1 MMKNRSII
9 FIALF
14 LFVSVSFGDSLF
26 QGSDP
31 VTSSLFSDR
40 RARKVGDIITISI
53 AEASSSS
60 QNGKTSLKNSSKV
73 EAQIA
78 SLFHSLAK
86 APVAGTT
93 DAVFASLPYLGS
105 KTGTHR
111 GVLPQSD
118 WESGS
123 DFEGD
128 GSLTSSND
136 LQGQITAM
144 IIEVLPNGNFIVEG
158 KRDISVDKQVRSIVV
173 SGIIRPEDIGADNVV
188 ESRYMANAKID
199 FIGDGPISKYRKRSL
214 LQRIWDLFRLY

>member
-1 MMKNRSII
+1 MMKNRNII
-9 FIALF
+9 FVAL
-14 LFVSVSFGDSLF
+14 LLLVSVSFGDSLF

-60 QNGKTSLKNSSKV
+60 QNGKTSLKNTSKV

-78 SLFHSLAK
+78 SLFYSLAK
-86 APVAGTT
+86 APVSGTT
-93 DAVFASLPYLGS
+93 DAVFESLPYLGS

-128 GSLTSSND
+128 GALTSSND
-136 LQGQITAM
+136 LKGQITAM